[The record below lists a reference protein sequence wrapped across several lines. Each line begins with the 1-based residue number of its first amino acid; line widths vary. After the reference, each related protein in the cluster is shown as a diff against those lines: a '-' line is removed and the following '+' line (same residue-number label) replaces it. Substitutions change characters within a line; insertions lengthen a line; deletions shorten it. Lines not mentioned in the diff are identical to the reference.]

1 MDILQM
7 SIQAGLLVIAIV
19 VIRAVALNKLPK
31 TTFLVL
37 WGVALI
43 RLLVPFS
50 FSSRFSAY
58 AFVGNTFDRASAN
71 ITPTTVTTPLPNNQ
85 AIGGTG
91 VLDTPTQ
98 IIGQQANAIDPL
110 TVVWLIGVLVAII
123 FFAVVFWRNCR
134 ELRFAW
140 IIRENRFIDEWQN
153 DHKLL
158 RPLSV
163 LQSDRLTTPITVGYL
178 RPRIILPKSMN
189 LEDEQLL
196 RYVLTHEYYHI
207 RRFDMV
213 WKLLITFALC
223 IHWFNPLVWVMVILI
238 NRDLEITCDEMVV
251 HHFGAGTKTTY
262 AYSLIG
268 MAEQRSKLAPFYSGF
283 SKNAT
288 EERIT
293 AIMKIKK
300 HSLIAVFI
308 SIMVVAGTT
317 TVFATSAAAQ
327 NLLIPNANSIFTT
340 DEYDKLLTLQF
351 DGYQNMSI
359 AEYRK
364 KVIEKLENIEGYS
377 SLLLEKMWQNKE
389 FEKMRYTNE
398 TASFYFDTLM
408 PIIYSPQGRYF
419 GYSKSAYST
428 QGNGII
434 LKYTLID
441 EDQLTVGEYDKAM
454 QGFTNDLYLLLE
466 NKSVVDLRNEN
477 NATTAIRKEIERLKG
492 KWETNVLQFNVEYG
506 NFSIIPFGSYNE
518 A

>member
-7 SIQAGLLVIAIV
+7 SIQGGLLVIAIV
-19 VIRAVALNKLPK
+19 VIRAIALNKLPK

-58 AFVGNTFDRASAN
+58 SFVDNTFDRVSTN
-71 ITPTTVTTPLPNNQ
+71 ITPTPATTPLPNNQ
-85 AIGGTG
+85 AIGE
-91 VLDTPTQ
+91 VLNTPTQ
-98 IIGQQANAIDPL
+98 MIGQQANTIDPL
-110 TVVWLIGVLVAII
+110 TVVWLIGILVAVI
-123 FFAVVFWRNCR
+123 FFTVVFWRNCR

-140 IIRENRFIDEWQN
+140 IIRENRFIDKWQN

-207 RRFDMV
+207 RRFDTV
-213 WKLLITFALC
+213 WKLLVTLALC
-223 IHWFNPLVWVMVILI
+223 IHWFNPLVWVMVILV

-251 HHFGAGTKTTY
+251 RHFGADTKTAY

-293 AIMKIKK
+293 AIMRVKK

-308 SIMVVAGTT
+308 SVMVVAGTT

-327 NLLIPNANSIFTT
+327 SINLLTPNANATFTA

-359 AEYRK
+359 AEYRI
-364 KVIEKLENIEGYS
+364 KVVEMLENSEGYS
-377 SLLLEKMWQNKE
+377 SLILERMWQNE
-389 FEKMRYTNE
+389 DFAKMRYTDE
-398 TASFYFDTLM
+398 MASFYFDTLM
-408 PIIYSPQGRYF
+408 PIVYLSQGRF
-419 GYSKSAYST
+419 LGYPNSAYST

-434 LKYTLID
+434 LKYTLLD
-441 EDQLTVGEYDKAM
+441 EDRLTVGEYSQAM
-454 QGFTNDLYLLLE
+454 QGFMNDLYLLLE
-466 NKSVVDLRNEN
+466 SKGVVDLENEN
-477 NATTAIRKEIERLKG
+477 TTNTAIREEIERLKDN
-492 KWETNVLQFNVEYG
+492 WESNVLQFDIEYG
-506 NFSIIPFGSYNE
+506 YFSIRPFGSPNE

>member
-7 SIQAGLLVIAIV
+7 SIQAGLLIIAIV
-19 VIRAVALNKLPK
+19 VIRAIALNKLPK
-31 TTFLVL
+31 TTFLIL

-58 AFVGNTFDRASAN
+58 SFVDNAFDRVSTN
-71 ITPTTVTTPLPNNQ
+71 VMPTPATPPLPNNQ
-85 AIGGTG
+85 IIGG
-91 VLDTPTQ
+91 VLDAPAQT
-98 IIGQQANAIDPL
+98 IGQQANAIDPL
-110 TVVWLIGVLVAII
+110 TVAWLIGILVAVI
-123 FFAVVFWRNCR
+123 FFTVLFWRNYR
-134 ELRFAW
+134 EFRFAW
-140 IIRENRFIDEWQN
+140 IIRENKLIDEWKN

-158 RPLSV
+158 RPFSV

-207 RRFDMV
+207 RRFDTV
-213 WKLLITFALC
+213 LKLLATIALC
-223 IHWFNPLVWVMVILI
+223 IHWFNPLVWVMVILL

-251 HHFGAGTKTTY
+251 RHFGADTKTAY

-268 MAEQRSKLAPFYSGF
+268 MAEQRSKLTPFYSGF
-283 SKNAT
+283 SKNAA

-317 TVFATSAAAQ
+317 TVFATSAAVQ
-327 NLLIPNANSIFTT
+327 SINLLTPNVNSIFTA
-340 DEYDKLLTLQF
+340 DENDKLLSLQF

-359 AEYRK
+359 AEYRA
-364 KVIEKLENIEGYS
+364 KVIDVLENSDGYS
-377 SLLLEKMWQNKE
+377 GLILERMWENE
-389 FEKMRYTNE
+389 DFEKIRYTDKA
-398 TASFYFDTLM
+398 ASFYFDILM
-408 PIIYSPQGRYF
+408 PILYSWQGRFFCYPN
-419 GYSKSAYST
+419 SAHTT

-434 LKYTLID
+434 LNYWLFD
-441 EDQLTVGEYDKAM
+441 EEELTVREYVQAM
-454 QGFTNDLYLLLE
+454 QGFTSDLYLLLE
-466 NKSVVDLRNEN
+466 SKGAVDFEDESN
-477 NATTAIRKEIERLKG
+477 TAIREEIEQLKG
-492 KWETNVLQFNVEYG
+492 NWELTSMRFDIEYG
-506 NFSIIPFGSYNE
+506 YFSITPFGISNE